1 MRTQVHVRHS
11 VVLVFTDVDNDRMH
25 IVNNQVN
32 VQLLWL
38 MLKTYS
44 EIKTELYVYMNLS
57 TTTTSGVVALL
68 YC

>member
-11 VVLVFTDVDNDRMH
+11 VFLVFTDVDNDRMH